1 MHRADVEYYRTH
13 ACLATGFSGRSG
25 LPVPGERELEADADS
40 SRHRQRGS
48 PSPRLFADT
57 RGTPHTH
64 CPLHPP
70 PHTAAKMLGGE
81 PKKLRRA
88 VQKPISRVLDHCTTN
103 PRPEPSV
110 CLPGRRASSPEPKL
124 LRYRSRDGR
133 QKAATSQPATAWLH
147 GHGRRSEKLARAVVQ
162 CSEPASRSLLVPAC
176 RDRLSA
182 GRSYV
187 SRALI
192 MTSAAAMHGAGAPP
206 CSIQLLSSGRAGM
219 GGYHIGAKR
228 QGWQGHR
235 RTGLPWPATP
245 TPPRRADHA
254 CARVPN
260 YLYGASRSRASV
272 SRPCMLHYS
281 DIALHAAAAILQYGS
296 QVYKTVVRVRRLA
309 NLKTYRYRPG
319 G

>member
-1 MHRADVEYYRTH
+1 M
-13 ACLATGFSGRSG
+13 
-25 LPVPGERELEADADS
+25 P
-40 SRHRQRGS
+40 
-48 PSPRLFADT
+48 
-57 RGTPHTH
+57 
-64 CPLHPP
+64 
-70 PHTAAKMLGGE
+70 
-81 PKKLRRA
+81 
-88 VQKPISRVLDHCTTN
+88 
-103 PRPEPSV
+103 
-110 CLPGRRASSPEPKL
+110 
-124 LRYRSRDGR
+124 
-133 QKAATSQPATAWLH
+133 
-147 GHGRRSEKLARAVVQ
+147 
-162 CSEPASRSLLVPAC
+162 LLVPAC

-281 DIALHAAAAILQYGS
+281 DSSIALLQLQYCSTGLRCTK
-296 QVYKTVVRVRRLA
+296 Q
-309 NLKTYRYRPG
+309 
-319 G
+319 